1 MKSLAKIFTSTAF
14 RLAVMFTLVFASS
27 MALLIGYIYWNSNLL
42 LQRNVTEIVQS
53 EAESL
58 SHEYEAGG
66 IVRLVNI
73 IEQRSSAPGDMIYLL
88 LDFRGQSLA
97 GNLYNVPTELDGPP
111 RWIEFYYDR
120 FDAGVRYDSL
130 ARARIFRLPGGYI
143 LLVGRAIT
151 ELRRFEKVIKSALYW
166 SIGLTLVIGLLAG
179 IIVSRRML
187 IRVDRM
193 TESSN
198 RIMAGDLTERIPESG
213 SGDELDRLAH
223 SLNAMLE
230 RINEL
235 LHGMREVSDNIAH
248 DLKTPLTRLRNRV
261 ETTLRSKASTK
272 AYRGALEQT
281 IEESDHLI
289 RIFNALLAIARVEAG
304 AGEADFTE
312 IETRSMLGDIAEL
325 YEPAA
330 DEIDATIVVEEGG
343 PETFRGDRELISQAL
358 ANLIDNALK
367 YGRDEDAADVKLVIR
382 LRAEQ
387 IDRDVRLSV
396 IDNGP
401 GIPPGERARVLE
413 RFVRLESS
421 RSAPGSGLG
430 LSLVAAVA
438 GYHNGKVEISDVGA
452 NDDGQ
457 DLSTGFSVALMLI
470 NAAE

>member
-1 MKSLAKIFTSTAF
+1 
-14 RLAVMFTLVFASS
+14 MFTLVFAVS

-58 SHEYEAGG
+58 SHQYETGG

-88 LDFRGQSLA
+88 LDFRQQPLA
-97 GNLYNVPTELDGPP
+97 GNLYNVPDSLEGPS
-111 RWIEFYYDR
+111 RWIEFYHDR

-130 ARARIFRLPGGYI
+130 ARARIFNLPGGYT
-143 LLVGRAIT
+143 LLVGRAIS

-179 IIVSRRML
+179 ILVSRRML
-187 IRVDRM
+187 VRVDRM
-193 TESSN
+193 TASSN
-198 RIMAGDLTERIPESG
+198 RIMAGDLTERIPETG

-230 RINEL
+230 RINGL
-235 LHGMREVSDNIAH
+235 LHGMRQVSDNIAH

-261 ETTLRSKASTK
+261 ETALRDKASIK
-272 AYRGALEQT
+272 SYRGALEQT

-289 RIFNALLAIARVEAG
+289 RTFNALLAIARVEAG
-304 AGEADFTE
+304 ASEAEFTE
-312 IETRSMLGDIAEL
+312 IDTRSMLSDIAEL

-330 DEIDATIVVEEGG
+330 DETGARIIVEEGG
-343 PETFRGDRELISQAL
+343 PPKFRGDRELISQAL

-367 YGRDEDAADVKLVIR
+367 YGRNDDTGDVQPVIS

-387 IDRDVRLSV
+387 IGQDLRLSV
-396 IDNGP
+396 TDNGP
-401 GIPPGERARVLE
+401 GIPSEERARVLE

-421 RSAPGSGLG
+421 RSEPGSGLG

-438 GYHNGKVEISDVGA
+438 RHHNGRVELSDVGE
-452 NDDGQ
+452 NSGGGEM
-457 DLSTGFSVALMLI
+457 STGFSVALMLI
-470 NAAE
+470 NVAE